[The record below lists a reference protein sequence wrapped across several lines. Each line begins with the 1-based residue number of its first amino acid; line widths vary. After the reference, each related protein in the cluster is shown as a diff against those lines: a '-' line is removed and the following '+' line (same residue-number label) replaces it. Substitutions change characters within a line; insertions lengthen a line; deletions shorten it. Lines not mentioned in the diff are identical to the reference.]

1 MIKIEFTKPT
11 KIDHSGTLD
20 MNPFGTL
27 LGTFKD
33 PDLQI
38 GHPWQPPLTFTI
50 YKEIN
55 GDVMWSSDLYPG
67 TWSQFYEPCNSYA
80 QITDNSKNVIVEWKW
95 DTFLHGDDAHVL
107 FMLWCLKNKGAK
119 GISIGTHDGTTGE
132 WVEPLRQGLI
142 EAFLVEA
149 SVPQYKK
156 LVDNYKNISG
166 AYPILSLITDNGRDC
181 EFYEGG
187 EGFTNSVI
195 KEHTLN
201 YASQITAEIK
211 KSRSLNDLVC
221 EVGLADSLSW
231 LHLDVEGID
240 ADLVLSLDPSR
251 IKLPDFIIY
260 ESLNLS
266 NEKKQEVYNWLN
278 NNGYLFKEAGWN
290 TIAHKKSAN

>member
-1 MIKIEFTKPT
+1 MIKIEFTKPNEE
-11 KIDHSGTLD
+11 
-20 MNPFGTL
+20 NPFGVIIAIHEI
-27 LGTFKD
+27 
-33 PDLQI
+33 PDLEVEN
-38 GHPWQPPLTFTI
+38 PWEYPLSFSI
-50 YKEIN
+50 FNEIS
-55 GDVMWSSDLYPG
+55 GDKIWGSDILPGRWSS
-67 TWSQFYEPCNSYA
+67 FVEPCNSYA
-80 QITDNSKNVIVEWKW
+80 QITDKNRNIIVDWKW
-95 DTFLHGDDAHVL
+95 DTFLHGDDAHIL
-107 FMLWCLKNKGAK
+107 FMLWSLKNKGAK

-132 WVEPLRQGLI
+132 WVEPLRKGLI

-166 AYPILSLITDNGRDC
+166 AYPILSLITENGRDC
-181 EFYEGG
+181 EFYEEV

-195 KEHTLN
+195 KEHTLK
-201 YASQITAEIK
+201 YASQITSAIK

-221 EVGLADSLSW
+221 EVGLADSLDW

-266 NEKKQEVYNWLN
+266 NEKKQEVYNWFN

>member
-1 MIKIEFTKPT
+1 MIKIEFIKPT
-11 KIDHSGTLD
+11 KVEPSGT
-20 MNPFGTL
+20 MGSNPSGIL
-27 LGTFKD
+27 MATFNNT
-33 PDLQI
+33 DLQI
-38 GHPWQPPLTFTI
+38 NYPWEYPLSFSVYHKVSGEKTW
-50 YKEIN
+50 K
-55 GDVMWSSDLYPG
+55 SDLYPG
-67 TWSQFYEPCNSYA
+67 TWSQFYEPCNCYA
-80 QITDNSKNVIVEWKW
+80 QITDSAQNTIVEWEW
-95 DTFLHGDDAHVL
+95 DTLLHGDDAHTL
-107 FMLWCLKNKGAK
+107 FMLWCLNNKGAK

-156 LVDNYKNISG
+156 LVDNYKNIPG
-166 AYPILSLITDNGRDC
+166 AYPILSLITDDGRDC

-201 YASQITAEIK
+201 YANQITSRIK

-240 ADLVLSLDPSR
+240 SDLVLSLDPNR

-266 NEKKQEVYNWLN
+266 NEKKQEVYVWLN
-278 NNGYLFKEAGWN
+278 NNGYLFKESGWN